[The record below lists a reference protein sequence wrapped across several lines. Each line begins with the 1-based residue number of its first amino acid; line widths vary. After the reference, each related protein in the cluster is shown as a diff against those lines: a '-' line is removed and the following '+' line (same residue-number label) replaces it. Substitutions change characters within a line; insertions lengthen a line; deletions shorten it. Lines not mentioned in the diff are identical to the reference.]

1 MFIFVRIKTNMTSLL
16 LKRLMQLSKK
26 LINGS
31 INNQELEE
39 YKSLLELAN
48 AIVKVRKY
56 KAEYLRS

>member
-1 MFIFVRIKTNMTSLL
+1 MTSLL